1 LDQLKIDSSDRY
13 FVMIGTQ
20 KTTGA
25 ELWFD
30 EFIAAL
36 RAHQVQLETNTAN
49 AELKKFYETIFSGN
63 ADELAHLGKASA
75 QKHFVPRIILDYLN
89 MIALS
94 YPRKL
99 AFDFNDSEVLV
110 WAEINDNDELL
121 EKALLKAEAFINSK
135 YHNYG
140 FDMET
145 TIVEASDT
153 LAVPNHYTL
162 YKS

>member
-1 LDQLKIDSSDRY
+1 
-13 FVMIGTQ
+13 MIETQ

-25 ELWFD
+25 EAWFD

-89 MIALS
+89 MVAS
-94 YPRKL
+94 NHPRKL

-110 WAEINDNDELL
+110 WAEIDDNDEQL
-121 EKALLKAEAFINSK
+121 EK
-135 YHNYG
+135 G
-140 FDMET
+140 FT
-145 TIVEASDT
+145 QSGGF
-153 LAVPNHYTL
+153 H
-162 YKS
+162 